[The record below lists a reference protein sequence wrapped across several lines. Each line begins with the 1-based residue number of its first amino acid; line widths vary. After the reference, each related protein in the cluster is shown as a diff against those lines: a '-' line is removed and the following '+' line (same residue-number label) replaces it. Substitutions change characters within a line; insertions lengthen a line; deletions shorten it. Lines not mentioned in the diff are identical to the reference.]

1 MTEMKDAAFLA
12 EADSWIDAHWEE
24 IVEEIGN
31 LVAVPSVVDF
41 DAATPE
47 HPSGPDAHAGMMAAL
62 DLASRLGFPTTDEAG
77 EIGWANM
84 QTSKAKAKPSSA

>member
-1 MTEMKDAAFLA
+1 MAEMKDAAFLA

-41 DAATPE
+41 D
-47 HPSGPDAHAGMMAAL
+47 
-62 DLASRLGFPTTDEAG
+62 RL
-77 EIGWANM
+77 NYHH
-84 QTSKAKAKPSSA
+84 S

>member
-1 MTEMKDAAFLA
+1 MAEMKDAAFLA
-12 EADSWIDAHWEE
+12 EADSWIDAHWDE

-47 HPSGPDAHAGMMAAL
+47 HPSGPDAHAGMTAAL
-62 DLASRLGFPTTDEAG
+62 DLASRLGFPTTDGRAKSAG
-77 EIGWANM
+77 P
-84 QTSKAKAKPSSA
+84 TSKAKAKPSSA

>member
-1 MTEMKDAAFLA
+1 MAEMKDAAFLA

-41 DAATPE
+41 DAAPTRTP
-47 HPSGPDAHAGMMAAL
+47 A
-62 DLASRLGFPTTDEAG
+62 
-77 EIGWANM
+77 
-84 QTSKAKAKPSSA
+84 

>member
-1 MTEMKDAAFLA
+1 MTRARASPSGKMKSSTPNKREDEGIMAEMKDAAFLA

-47 HPSGPDAHAGMMAAL
+47 HPAA
-62 DLASRLGFPTTDEAG
+62 PTRTPA
-77 EIGWANM
+77 
-84 QTSKAKAKPSSA
+84 

>member
-1 MTEMKDAAFLA
+1 MKPSTPNKREDEGIMAEMKDAAFLA

-41 DAATPE
+41 DARAPQRPRRARR
-47 HPSGPDAHAGMMAAL
+47 HDGSARFGFSSGLSDH
-62 DLASRLGFPTTDEAG
+62 R
-77 EIGWANM
+77 
-84 QTSKAKAKPSSA
+84 

>member
-1 MTEMKDAAFLA
+1 MAEMKDAAFLA

-47 HPSGPDAHAGMMAAL
+47 HPSGPDAHAIWLLVWAFRPPMRRAK
-62 DLASRLGFPTTDEAG
+62 SAG
-77 EIGWANM
+77 L
-84 QTSKAKAKPSSA
+84 TSKAKAKPSSA